1 MEKTM
6 NQDDEVVIIGVN
18 PPVCVIAKVMGNAVE
33 QWKTEDEAASAAS
46 YRESER
52 FCSFILVYGF
62 LTEIMKIH

>member
-1 MEKTM
+1 
-6 NQDDEVVIIGVN
+6 
-18 PPVCVIAKVMGNAVE
+18 VIAEVMGNAVD

-52 FCSFILVYGF
+52 LCSFIIVYGF